1 MIAIPKELRQ
11 AVQESKDE
19 FDPRRDSESLTR

>member
-11 AVQESKDE
+11 AVQESENNLVYLKATLSI
-19 FDPRRDSESLTR
+19 P

>member
-11 AVQESKDE
+11 AVQESENNLVRLKATLSI
-19 FDPRRDSESLTR
+19 P